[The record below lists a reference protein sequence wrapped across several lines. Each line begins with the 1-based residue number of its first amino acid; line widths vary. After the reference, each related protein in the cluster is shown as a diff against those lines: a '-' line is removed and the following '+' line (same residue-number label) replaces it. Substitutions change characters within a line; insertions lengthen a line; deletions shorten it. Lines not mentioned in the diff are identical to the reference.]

1 MNAYF
6 ANEQH
11 VSALQEGQTNH
22 ERAIQVKRFNSIGPK
37 TKTNHKKTKE
47 KNKTKS
53 WAHKLHLIELNN
65 FNDCLWIPFIK
76 EVNILGIKKG

>member
-1 MNAYF
+1 MSVCVCVNEYF

-37 TKTNHKKTKE
+37 TKTNHKKTKDKKIKQKAE
-47 KNKTKS
+47 
-53 WAHKLHLIELNN
+53 LIN
-65 FNDCLWIPFIK
+65 FIWLS
-76 EVNILGIKKG
+76 

>member
-1 MNAYF
+1 MSVTEYF

-37 TKTNHKKTKE
+37 TKTNQKKTKE
-47 KNKTKS
+47 KIKQK
-53 WAHKLHLIELNN
+53 AELIN
-65 FNDCLWIPFIK
+65 FL
-76 EVNILGIKKG
+76 